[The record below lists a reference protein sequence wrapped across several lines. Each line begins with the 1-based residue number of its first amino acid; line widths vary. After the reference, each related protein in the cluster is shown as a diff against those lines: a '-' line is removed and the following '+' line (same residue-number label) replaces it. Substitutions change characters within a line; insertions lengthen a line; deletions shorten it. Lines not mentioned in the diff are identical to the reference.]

1 MRLLLATALLG
12 LGLNAHADTL
22 SDFKAA
28 LARLQADT
36 PVKGQVTVRS
46 ENRTNDGKDDAETEH
61 GQASVSVEDG
71 PQGLRLQYPQA
82 LLAKAQA
89 ESLAQDSNPKASR
102 PTYNGLR
109 ELDYKEVREL
119 TRPAEVLARNVQ
131 RGVYK
136 GERSEAWQGKP
147 ARVLSFEL
155 PMGKPNK
162 YVKSFESLLE
172 IWVGA
177 DGTPLAARNRYT
189 VSGRAMVVISF
200 EQKSEEEWQFAVV
213 GERLVATK
221 KSSHS
226 SGSGAGEKG
235 QQKRE
240 FALHLG

>member
-1 MRLLLATALLG
+1 MRILFASALLG
-12 LGLNAHADTL
+12 LGLSAHADTL
-22 SDFKAA
+22 SDFKSA
-28 LARLQADT
+28 LTRLQADS
-36 PVKGQVTVRS
+36 PLKAQVSVKS
-46 ENRTNDGKDDAETEH
+46 ENRTNEGKDDAETEF
-61 GQASVSVEDG
+61 GQASVVVEDG

-89 ESLAQDSNPKASR
+89 EALATDSNPKAAA
-102 PTYNGLR
+102 PTRNGLR
-109 ELDYKEVREL
+109 ELDVKEVREL

-131 RGVYK
+131 RGTFK
-136 GERSEAWQGKP
+136 GERTETWQGKP

-172 IWVGA
+172 VWVGA

-189 VSGRAMVVISF
+189 FTGRAMVVISF
-200 EQKSEEEWQFAVV
+200 EQKSEEEWHFTVV

-221 KSSHS
+221 KSSLS

-240 FALHLG
+240 FALQLV